1 MDLYQAADEFL
12 MYLEVERNCS
22 RNTIKAYDLDLR
34 SLINFMKKH
43 DRPMD
48 LLQLQPTLIRR
59 FIQDAI
65 SNQGVAHETIQRKIS
80 CFKSFSK
87 YCIQSKWIE
96 NDFMAA
102 IIRPQWEKRIPR
114 TLKSDE
120 ADKILQT
127 LKTASYRSSERD
139 LLLITF
145 VMYTGVRRQEL
156 VDLSW
161 KDIDVQEKAVRVQG
175 KGKKQRLLPLHD

>member
-102 IIRPQWEKRIPR
+102 IIRPQ
-114 TLKSDE
+114 
-120 ADKILQT
+120 
-127 LKTASYRSSERD
+127 
-139 LLLITF
+139 
-145 VMYTGVRRQEL
+145 
-156 VDLSW
+156 
-161 KDIDVQEKAVRVQG
+161 
-175 KGKKQRLLPLHD
+175 